1 MVDTGAV
8 PSTDAS
14 MPGGPVAVLM
24 ATTVEL
30 EQFVADAGWD
40 QPARLFALASTA
52 ALAQAEPALAEALG
66 LDPDDADGLTP
77 VEQDS
82 FPAGDGLDEALA
94 RIAWPTDVVG
104 AAVVVER
111 IVLPPGAEQSLG
123 DTTDPDGLAA
133 AAVAHPQAREVRMA
147 VSVLRDGVRM
157 CTLRV
162 RGADPAMPDG
172 DAVVSGADL
181 VPGLA
186 EALAAT
192 FG

>member
-1 MVDTGAV
+1 
-8 PSTDAS
+8 
-14 MPGGPVAVLM
+14 MPAGRAAVLT
-24 ATTVEL
+24 AATVEL

-82 FPAGDGLDEALA
+82 FPAEDGLDEALA
-94 RIAWPTDVVG
+94 RIAWPNDVVG

-111 IVLPPGAEQSLG
+111 LVLPPEAEASLH
-123 DTTDPDGLAA
+123 DTTDPEALAEAA
-133 AAVAHPQAREVRMA
+133 AAHPEAREVRMA
-147 VSVLRDGVRM
+147 VSVMRDGTRI

-162 RGADPAMPDG
+162 RGADPSMPDG
-172 DAVVSGADL
+172 DAVVSGPDL